1 MTTRAT
7 SLPIVIARFAAVE
20 PKRTQPPKAHAN
32 CGELPFARFWRGGC
46 KGGVLKTRRGLRDG
60 LAPRRWRRG
69 LRERLAPRRW
79 EVSRSDLVPGEWPAR
94 PGTPIQAGKWARDGA
109 VALVLGC
116 PKGID
121 SRDADL
127 DGRGRST
134 ATLSAASPFVIASK
148 AAAPRGV

>member
-1 MTTRAT
+1 MLERA
-7 SLPIVIARFAAVE
+7 
-20 PKRTQPPKAHAN
+20 
-32 CGELPFARFWRGGC
+32 
-46 KGGVLKTRRGLRDG
+46 RDG

-94 PGTPIQAGKWARDGA
+94 PGTPILAGKWTRDGA
-109 VALVLGC
+109 VVLVLGC
-116 PKGID
+116 PEGID

-134 ATLSAASPFVIASK
+134 ATMPATLSVDSPFVIASK
-148 AAAPRGV
+148 AAAPRGEYEGAAREGSPCCLRASSMVANISVMFRSCGTDALSRHLR

>member
-1 MTTRAT
+1 M
-7 SLPIVIARFAAVE
+7 L
-20 PKRTQPPKAHAN
+20 
-32 CGELPFARFWRGGC
+32 
-46 KGGVLKTRRGLRDG
+46 LKTSRGVRDG

-79 EVSRSDLVPGEWPAR
+79 GVPRSDLVPGEWPAR
-94 PGTPIQAGKWARDGA
+94 LGAPIQAGKWTRDGA

-127 DGRGRST
+127 DGRGRSS

-148 AAAPRGV
+148 AAASWGVPEGAAREGIPRCLRASSMLVRISVMFRSCGTDALSRHLR